1 MRQYGRRKA
10 GALAPEIPSLVFR
23 ISNIS
28 EEVQFL
34 EGFPGTFRN
43 SAQRVFRNVDGQSRL
58 FMQELVQTAQQ
69 SASSSQN
76 NPPVHKVGGQFR
88 GQRSKVVRTASTIV
102 LSCSVRAS
110 RTSSDRI
117 VTVLGR
123 PATRSRPLTSIESS

>member
-10 GALAPEIPSLVFR
+10 GALAPEIPFLVFR

-58 FMQELVQTAQQ
+58 FMQELIQTAQQ

-88 GQRSKVVRTASTIV
+88 GGSVPKSSARRQQ
-102 LSCSVRAS
+102 SC
-110 RTSSDRI
+110 
-117 VTVLGR
+117 
-123 PATRSRPLTSIESS
+123 

>member
-43 SAQRVFRNVDGQSRL
+43 GAQRVFRNVDGQSRL
-58 FMQELVQTAQQ
+58 FMQELIQTALTEHLPHIKRAVLVQDI
-69 SASSSQN
+69 SPELLDEARSILKMR
-76 NPPVHKVGGQFR
+76 HGG
-88 GQRSKVVRTASTIV
+88 
-102 LSCSVRAS
+102 
-110 RTSSDRI
+110 
-117 VTVLGR
+117 
-123 PATRSRPLTSIESS
+123 

>member
-1 MRQYGRRKA
+1 MRQYGRRRA

-58 FMQELVQTAQQ
+58 FMQELIQTAQQ

-102 LSCSVRAS
+102 LSCSVSAS

-117 VTVLGR
+117 VTVLGGPR
-123 PATRSRPLTSIESS
+123 LGRGP